1 MAASGGFSTASRP
14 WRSESQVLPAAAF
27 GISGAVSRSAPLE
40 LVLPIGFLNGRL
52 VDLAKN
58 LVLSTLPAIKTGRF
72 YQFSREPRLAHRIAN
87 ERL

>member
-1 MAASGGFSTASRP
+1 MVVSRQLVAPGG
-14 WRSESQVLPAAAF
+14 RSPQVLSAAAF

-40 LVLPIGFLNGRL
+40 LVLPIGVLNGRL

-58 LVLSTLPAIKTGRF
+58 LVLSTLPAKTGRF

>member
-14 WRSESQVLPAAAF
+14 WRSESPSLTGRRIRYLGRRQ
-27 GISGAVSRSAPLE
+27 
-40 LVLPIGFLNGRL
+40 PIGSSRVGAPDRL
-52 VDLAKN
+52 IEWPLIDLAKN
-58 LVLSTLPAIKTGRF
+58 LVLSTLPAIKSGRF